1 MSLIGNFTANNDR
14 TQMMSGI
21 GQGHGTNYQQDRFDQ
36 SGAEAYPL
44 QDRPLGRALSR
55 GYTREDPTGVSSST
69 DTSLDQDGMAR
80 ERVQELAR
88 QLTRQSSRHHESAS
102 VHGGAAA
109 GSESGDFLIEKGSEL
124 DPFSDNF
131 NAKAWTR
138 KIVGVTSRDPVNH
151 PKRTAG
157 VAFKNLKVHGF
168 GSDSGYQPTIGNAVL
183 AGLGSIKET
192 LGGKKQKIDILKGFD
207 GLLDAGDMLVVL
219 GPPGRCVEAC
229 QSFSDSARL
238 LRPL

>member
-1 MSLIGNFTANNDR
+1 MSLIGNFTANSDR

-21 GQGHGTNYQQDRFDQ
+21 GHGHGTNYQQDRFDP
-36 SGAEAYPL
+36 SGAEGYPL
-44 QDRPLGRALSR
+44 QDRPLGRPLSR
-55 GYTREDPTGVSSST
+55 GYTREGDLAGGSSAE
-69 DTSLDQDGMAR
+69 TSMDQDGVAR

-102 VHGGAAA
+102 VRGDAA

-168 GSDSGYQPTIGNAVL
+168 GSDSGFQQTVGNAPV
-183 AGLGSIKET
+183 AGFGSIKE
-192 LGGKKQKIDILKGFD
+192 LVGGKKQKIDILKGFD

-219 GPPGRCVEAC
+219 GPPGRCV
-229 QSFSDSARL
+229 R
-238 LRPL
+238 

>member
-88 QLTRQSSRHHESAS
+88 QLTRQSSRHH
-102 VHGGAAA
+102 
-109 GSESGDFLIEKGSEL
+109 EKGSEL